1 MNKFNLDEG
10 KLLVK
15 IARKAI
21 EVYLARREKYKPKNY
36 PAKFN
41 EERGV
46 FVTLET
52 YPGKELRGCIGYPE
66 PIKPLIEALID
77 SAISAATRDPRFSPV
92 TIEELDKLVVEVSVL
107 TKPELLKCKPN
118 EYHKFIEIGRHGLIV
133 ERGLF
138 RGLLLPQVAVE
149 YNWNVEE
156 FLANT
161 CLKAGLMPDEW
172 LDDTTNV
179 YIFEAQIFS
188 ELKPNGEVIERKLRS
203 S

>member
-1 MNKFNLDEG
+1 MNKLTLNEG
-10 KLLVK
+10 ELLVR
-15 IARKAI
+15 IAREAI
-21 EVYLARREKYKPKNY
+21 EVYLEKGEIYKPKNY

-52 YPGKELRGCIGYPE
+52 YPGKDLRGCIGYPE

-77 SAISAATRDPRFSPV
+77 SAISAATRDPRFPPV
-92 TIEELDKLVVEVSVL
+92 TLEELDNLIIEVSVL

-118 EYHKFIEIGRHGLIV
+118 EYKKFIEIGKHGLIV
-133 ERGLF
+133 EKGIF

-149 YNWNVEE
+149 YNWDVEE

-161 CLKAGLMPDEW
+161 CLKAGLLPDEW
-172 LDDTTNV
+172 LDDNTNV

-188 ELKPNGEVIERKLRS
+188 ELKPNGEVIERKLK
-203 S
+203 